1 MNLHSTDVLVAGG
14 GPAGIAAA
22 IAASR
27 MGAKVLLIEQ
37 MGFFGGMPTAGMVSP
52 FQISSAKG
60 KYIIQGIFAEVVERL
75 KKEGMAR
82 DGALFGQTHIEFDH
96 EWLKLVLFD
105 MLKEAGVTF
114 LLHTFV
120 TGAVLQKDVLK
131 GVATQSKSGE
141 VKILAGVTIDCTGD
155 GDVAAHAGAPY
166 EKGRI
171 QDGLMQPMTL
181 NFRLAGVDK
190 SRLPSRD
197 EINAVFQSAKKE
209 GRVSIPRET
218 LLWFETPRPD
228 EIHVNSSRVLHVDGT
243 KAEDLTRA
251 EDEGRVQMVQLFRLL
266 KEQVAGFENSYI
278 ASSGAS
284 IGIRETRRIKGEYV
298 LTEADV
304 MSGQKF
310 DDQIAVASYPI
321 DIHDPSGPGLKWQPL
336 PEGVYYGIPYRCLL
350 PKKVDNLL
358 VAGRPISVDPIAFS
372 STRVSPTSM
381 ALGQAAGI
389 AAALAAKKRVSPRA
403 LKVAEIQKALRDQ
416 GANID

>member
-1 MNLHSTDVLVAGG
+1 M
-14 GPAGIAAA
+14 
-22 IAASR
+22 
-27 MGAKVLLIEQ
+27 
-37 MGFFGGMPTAGMVSP
+37 
-52 FQISSAKG
+52 
-60 KYIIQGIFAEVVERL
+60 
-75 KKEGMAR
+75 
-82 DGALFGQTHIEFDH
+82 
-96 EWLKLVLFD
+96 
-105 MLKEAGVTF
+105 
-114 LLHTFV
+114 
-120 TGAVLQKDVLK
+120 
-131 GVATQSKSGE
+131 
-141 VKILAGVTIDCTGD
+141 
-155 GDVAAHAGAPY
+155 
-166 EKGRI
+166 
-171 QDGLMQPMTL
+171 
-181 NFRLAGVDK
+181 
-190 SRLPSRD
+190 
-197 EINAVFQSAKKE
+197 
-209 GRVSIPRET
+209 
-218 LLWFETPRPD
+218 
-228 EIHVNSSRVLHVDGT
+228 DGT

-266 KEQVAGFENSYI
+266 KERVAGFENAYI

-298 LTEADV
+298 LTESDV

-358 VAGRPISVDPIAFS
+358 VAGRPISVDPVAFS

-403 LKVAEIQKALRDQ
+403 LKVADIQKALRDQ